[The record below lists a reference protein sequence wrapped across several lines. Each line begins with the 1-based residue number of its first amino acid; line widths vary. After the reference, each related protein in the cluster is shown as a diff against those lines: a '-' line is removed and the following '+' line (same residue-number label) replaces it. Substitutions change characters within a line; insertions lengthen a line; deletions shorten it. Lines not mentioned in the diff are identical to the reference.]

1 LDTRSNGRKR
11 NLFKTIEKRKKE
23 LKKSWRNMNCAEKYF
38 LYDEL
43 VIK

>member
-1 LDTRSNGRKR
+1 MGVKEIYLKQ
-11 NLFKTIEKRKKE
+11 LKKEKKE

>member
-1 LDTRSNGRKR
+1 VAALK
-11 NLFKTIEKRKKE
+11 KEKRVKKFW
-23 LKKSWRNMNCAEKYF
+23 KNVNYAEKYF